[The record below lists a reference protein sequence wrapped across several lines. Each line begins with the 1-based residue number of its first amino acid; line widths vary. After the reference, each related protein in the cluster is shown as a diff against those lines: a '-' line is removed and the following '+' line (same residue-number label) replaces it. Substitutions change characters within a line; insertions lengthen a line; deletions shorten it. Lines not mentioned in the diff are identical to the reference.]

1 MLLEIVKLNIKN
13 EGFKRDISLSKVYIN
28 TNNIIS
34 VSDYH
39 GAKPFLQEEKS
50 NLSEERFCLVRIS
63 NGSHYEDIIVKDSA
77 ENISDRIA
85 SKTKK
90 GLIHG

>member
-1 MLLEIVKLNIKN
+1 MLLEITKLNIKN
-13 EGFKRDISLSKVYIN
+13 EGFKRDISLSKVYVN
-28 TNNIIS
+28 TSNIIS

-50 NLSEERFCLVRIS
+50 NLSGESFCLVRIN
-63 NGSHYEDIIVKDSA
+63 NGSHYEDIIVQGTA
-77 ENISDRIA
+77 EGISERIA
-85 SKTKK
+85 SNTKK